1 MASNLATCEENP
13 GSVRSDK
20 DQETSATP
28 TDFHPGGPM
37 HARTFTCLVALALF
51 ALPGT
56 LSAQDADED
65 AEARSEVALA
75 WIDLLRTGDY
85 EAAAAHVSEDER
97 VASQMGSPE
106 QLESIWTQ
114 LGAQLGELGSLE
126 PKTEAMANGLHV
138 VIMTGVFTN
147 GTFDVQVVV
156 DDERK
161 VMGFFVRPP
170 S

>member
-1 MASNLATCEENP
+1 
-13 GSVRSDK
+13 
-20 DQETSATP
+20 
-28 TDFHPGGPM
+28 
-37 HARTFTCLVALALF
+37 
-51 ALPGT
+51 
-56 LSAQDADED
+56 
-65 AEARSEVALA
+65 
-75 WIDLLRTGDY
+75 
-85 EAAAAHVSEDER
+85 
-97 VASQMGSPE
+97 MGSPE

-126 PKTEAMANGLHV
+126 RKTEAMANGLHV